1 MLLLDVVIRH
11 DETVTKE
18 CAMAQK
24 VRVLLIDDIDGSDAE
39 ETVTFALDGVTYEI
53 DLNTKN
59 AAKLRDAFAPWV
71 GAARRSGGRKIAG
84 RRGTARS
91 GPSESQK
98 IREWAKANGYQISD
112 RGRVS
117 AEIREAY
124 AKAH

>member
-1 MLLLDVVIRH
+1 
-11 DETVTKE
+11 
-18 CAMAQK
+18 MAQK

-53 DLNTKN
+53 DLNAKN
-59 AAKLRDAFAPWV
+59 AAKLRDDLAPWV
-71 GAARRSGGRKIAG
+71 GSARRSGGRKVSG
-84 RRGTARS
+84 RKVGGSRS
-91 GPSESQK
+91 GSSDAQK
-98 IREWAKANGYQISD
+98 IREWAKANGYQVSD